1 VPVER
6 VVEKVVTK
14 EVPVEVPVERVV
26 YQVRALATAAEFAEP
41 KIKHVRS
48 SLG

>member
-26 YQVRALATAAEFAEP
+26 YQVRACEKGGCGD
-41 KIKHVRS
+41 KIIEVRP
-48 SLG
+48 GFW